1 MKGSCRLSCCQ
12 RSVHPPRICSMTT
25 FPLFVNLIDLIFPI
39 FLNCL
44 GKCRNF
50 IFKFQLIYFTLHK
63 ITLMADTKQISATI
77 DSDLAEW
84 VANEARADRR
94 TFSEMI
100 GILLEEA
107 KAKREK

>member
-1 MKGSCRLSCCQ
+1 
-12 RSVHPPRICSMTT
+12 
-25 FPLFVNLIDLIFPI
+25 
-39 FLNCL
+39 
-44 GKCRNF
+44 
-50 IFKFQLIYFTLHK
+50 
-63 ITLMADTKQISATI
+63 MADTKQISATI

-107 KAKREK
+107 KAKREKLVKK